1 MGLQILLAPH
11 GTRGDVQP
19 MLALALHLRSRG
31 HEVAFVAPINAVPWI
46 SAYGF
51 ACEPDGVDVE
61 LMLRSAHADIHS
73 LRWQT
78 RYLTKVLA
86 PTLFASVARA
96 AAASAPALIVGAG
109 LQMAGAAVAEQ
120 RGVPYV
126 SVVYCPCAVPT
137 RSAPPPPV
145 RRQTLPPWMNGLLW
159 RCGRPLADA
168 MLRRPINAGRERLGV
183 APVRRPSAH
192 VAGRAVIV
200 AADPDLA
207 PFPTDAPAQALSTDA
222 WVFDEGS
229 ALEASVETFLRAGP
243 PPVYLGLGS
252 MVGKNASAIVEGAL
266 AATRTMG
273 LRLIVAG
280 GWARLDLSIASSET
294 VLAIRS
300 APHRALLPRVAAVAH
315 HGGAG
320 TTTAAARAGVPQLIL
335 PHILDQFYWAHRV
348 QTVGLGPTAVPA
360 DVATAPRVSRALQ
373 ALIENAAY
381 ADRARWLATRVS
393 GRNGVPAAAARLE
406 QFVG

>member
-1 MGLQILLAPH
+1 MGLPILLAPH

-19 MLALALHLRSRG
+19 MLALGLHLRSRG
-31 HEVAFVAPINAVPWI
+31 HEVAFVAPINDVPWI
-46 SAYGF
+46 TGRGF

-61 LMLRSAHADIHS
+61 LMLRSAQADIHS

-126 SVVYCPCAVPT
+126 SVLFCPCAVPT
-137 RSAPPPPV
+137 RSVPPPPV

-168 MLRRPINAGRERLGV
+168 VLRGPINAGRERLGL

-207 PFPTDAPAQALSTDA
+207 PFPADAPAQAFSTDA

-229 ALEASVETFLRAGP
+229 PLEAPVEAFLRAGP

-280 GWARLDLSIASSET
+280 GWARLDLSVASSEG
-294 VLAIRS
+294 VLTIRS

-348 QTVGLGPTAVPA
+348 ETVGLGPTAVPA
-360 DVATAPRVSRALQ
+360 DAATAPRVSRALQ
-373 ALIENAAY
+373 ALIGNAAY

-393 GRNGVPAAAARLE
+393 GRDGVPAAAARLE
-406 QFVG
+406 QLVA